1 MADRIYRQ
9 ATPVTAGVIQAK
21 KGVMVVGAGVAKFRF
36 YKDVDYTSGLT
47 VGGMNQQTAADEEQ
61 NITGT
66 VQGAIVP
73 VAVHTLVS
81 VASGTTVYKLA

>member
-21 KGVMVVGAGVAKFRF
+21 KGVMIVGGGTADLKF

-47 VGGMNQQTAADEEQ
+47 ISSMNQQTAADDTQ
-61 NITGT
+61 RVVGTAQGT
-66 VQGAIVP
+66 VVP
-73 VAVHTLVS
+73 VSVHTLVAA
-81 VASGTTVYKLA
+81 ASGTTVYKLA

>member
-1 MADRIYRQ
+1 
-9 ATPVTAGVIQAK
+9 
-21 KGVMVVGAGVAKFRF
+21 
-36 YKDVDYTSGLT
+36 
-47 VGGMNQQTAADEEQ
+47 MNQQTAADEEQ

-81 VASGTTVYKLA
+81 VAGGTTVYKLG